1 MNEKFFRTLLGIGV
15 LGLIIGTGGLIN
27 FFIYGKSTLALGS
40 YIPWGL
46 WVSLYT
52 YFLGLTAGAFL
63 ITILTY
69 VFRIKIFSG
78 IGPLSAFTVVVTIM
92 AEVIIIALD
101 LGHPMRIYRIFTT
114 PGFKSMIF
122 WMVVFTFAMLVIYIL
137 ETYYLL
143 REEIIQ
149 WSQDPGIKNRKI
161 YQSLALGRTSYTEED
176 RQQDQ
181 RRVRL
186 LSLLSIPVGL
196 FFYGSN
202 GAVFAVLLNRPIWNS
217 TLTPLLFII
226 SALVSGGALILLL
239 TFMFKRDDNVI
250 HLLGL
255 TIRFLLVVMLILEF
269 LHFFIS
275 YQWDVVYI
283 VTALDLILYGP
294 YWWNFW
300 FVHLLLGSLLP
311 LYLMIFYP
319 YNSRLLAWACFL
331 IIFTFIAFRL
341 NFVIPDQAV
350 YKLEGLDTSYFHARL
365 RTAYVPNLT
374 EWLVSLWVI
383 SLGLLAFLLG
393 TRWLPVIQ
401 AGKGEEE
408 HV

>member
-1 MNEKFFRTLLGIGV
+1 MNEKLFRTLLGISI

-27 FFIYGKSTLALGS
+27 FFIHGKSTLALGS

-52 YFLGLTAGAFL
+52 FFLGLTAGAFL

-78 IGPLSAFTVVVTIM
+78 IGPLSAFTVVVTIL
-92 AEVIIIALD
+92 AEVIIITLD
-101 LGHPMRIYRIFTT
+101 LGHPLRLYRLLIT

-122 WMVVFTFAMLVIYIL
+122 WMVVFTMAMLIIYIL
-137 ETYYLL
+137 ETYFLL

-149 WSQDPGIKNRKI
+149 WSQDPGIKNRNI
-161 YQSLALGRTSYTEED
+161 YGLLALGCTAYSEED
-176 RQQDQ
+176 RQQDH

-250 HLLGL
+250 HILGL
-255 TIRFLLVVMLILEF
+255 SIRFLLAVMLILEF

-300 FVHLLLGSLLP
+300 FVHLLIGSLVP
-311 LYLMIFYP
+311 LYLMIRYP
-319 YNSRLLAWACFL
+319 WDSRKLAWACFL
-331 IIFTFIAFRL
+331 IVFTFIAFRL

-350 YKLEGLDTSYFHARL
+350 YKLEGLDTSFYHERL
-365 RTAYVPNLT
+365 RTHYVPNLT
-374 EWLVSLWVI
+374 EWLVSVWVI
-383 SLGLLAFLLG
+383 CLGLLAFLLG
-393 TRWLPVIQ
+393 ARWLPVIQ
-401 AGKGEEE
+401 AGRGEEE

>member
-1 MNEKFFRTLLGIGV
+1 MNEKFFKTLLGVAV
-15 LGLIIGTGGLIN
+15 LGLIIGTVGLIN
-27 FFIYGKSTLALGS
+27 FLVYGKSTLALGS

-52 YFLGLTAGAFL
+52 FFLGLTAGAFL

-69 VFRIKIFSG
+69 VFRIKMFSG
-78 IGPLSAFTVVVTIM
+78 IGPLSAFTVVVTIL
-92 AEVIIIALD
+92 AEMTIITLD
-101 LGHPMRIYRIFTT
+101 IGHPLRMYQMFIT
-114 PGFKSMIF
+114 PNVKSMIF
-122 WMVVFTFAMLVIYIL
+122 WMVVFTLAMLIIYIL

-143 REEIIQ
+143 REEIIE

-161 YQSLALGRTSYTEED
+161 YQSLALGRIAYTEED
-176 RQQDQ
+176 RRQDH

-186 LSLLSIPVGL
+186 LSLISIPVGL

-226 SALVSGGALILLL
+226 SALVSGGALIVLL
-239 TFMFKRDDNVI
+239 TFMFKRDDKVI
-250 HLLGL
+250 HLLAH

-283 VTALDLILYGP
+283 VAALDLILYGH

-300 FVHLLLGSLLP
+300 FVHLALGSLVP
-311 LYLMIFYP
+311 LYLMVRYHD
-319 YNSRLLAWACFL
+319 NARVLAWACFL
-331 IIFTFIAFRL
+331 IVFTFIAFRL
-341 NFVIPDQAV
+341 SFVIPDQAV

-374 EWLVSLWVI
+374 EWLVAVWVI
-383 SLGLLAFLLG
+383 SLGLLTFLLG

-401 AGKGEEE
+401 AGRGEEE

>member
-1 MNEKFFRTLLGIGV
+1 MNEKFFRTLLGIAV

-27 FFIYGKSTLALGS
+27 FFIHGKSTLALGS

-52 YFLGLTAGAFL
+52 FFLGLTAGAFL

-69 VFRIKIFSG
+69 VFRIKIFTG
-78 IGPLSAFTVVVTIM
+78 IGPLSAFTVVVTIL
-92 AEVIIIALD
+92 AEVIIITLD
-101 LGHPMRIYRIFTT
+101 LGHPLRLYRLLIT

-122 WMVVFTFAMLVIYIL
+122 WMVVFTLAMLIIYIL

-149 WSQDPGIKNRKI
+149 WSQEPGIKRRKI
-161 YQSLALGRTSYTEED
+161 YEILALGRTAYTEED
-176 RQQDQ
+176 RRQDHK
-181 RRVRL
+181 RVRL

-226 SALVSGGALILLL
+226 SALVSGGALIVLL

-275 YQWDVVYI
+275 YQWDVLYI

-300 FVHLLLGSLLP
+300 FVHLLIGSLVP
-311 LYLMIFYP
+311 LYLMIRYP
-319 YNSRLLAWACFL
+319 DDSRKLAWACFL
-331 IIFTFIAFRL
+331 IVFTFIAFRL
-341 NFVIPDQAV
+341 NFIIPDQAV
-350 YKLEGLDTSYFHARL
+350 YKLEGLDTSYFHERL

-393 TRWLPVIQ
+393 ARWLPVIQ
-401 AGKGEEE
+401 AGRGEEE

>member
-1 MNEKFFRTLLGIGV
+1 MSEKFFRTLLGVAI
-15 LGLIIGTGGLIN
+15 LGLIIGTIGLVN
-27 FFIYGKSTLALGS
+27 FLVYGKSTLALGS

-69 VFRIKIFSG
+69 VFRIKIFTG
-78 IGPLSAFTVVVTIM
+78 IGPLSAFTVVVIIL
-92 AEVIIIALD
+92 AEMLIITLD
-101 LGHPMRIYRIFTT
+101 IGHPLRLYRIFTT

-122 WMVVFTFAMLVIYIL
+122 WMVVFTVAMLIIYIL
-137 ETYYLL
+137 ETFYLL
-143 REEIIQ
+143 REDIIE
-149 WSQDPGIKNRKI
+149 WSQDPGIKRRKI
-161 YQSLALGRTSYTEED
+161 YGLLALGRTTYTDED
-176 RQQDQ
+176 RQGDH

-196 FFYGSN
+196 LFYGSN

-226 SALVSGGALILLL
+226 SALVSGGALIVLL
-239 TFMFKRDDNVI
+239 TFMFKRDDEVI
-250 HLLGL
+250 HLLAH
-255 TIRFLLVVMLILEF
+255 TISFLLVVMLILEF

-300 FVHLLLGSLLP
+300 FVHLLLGSLAP
-311 LYLMIFYP
+311 LYLMFVYHD
-319 YNSRLLAWACFL
+319 NSKVLAWACFL
-331 IIFTFIAFRL
+331 IVFTFIAFRL

-350 YKLEGLDTSYFHARL
+350 YKLEGLDASYFHERL

-393 TRWLPVIQ
+393 ARWLPVIQ
-401 AGKGEEE
+401 AGRGEEE

>member
-1 MNEKFFRTLLGIGV
+1 MSEKFFRTLLGVAI
-15 LGLIIGTGGLIN
+15 LGLIIGGIGLIN
-27 FFIYGKSTLALGS
+27 FMVYGKSTLALGS

-78 IGPLSAFTVVVTIM
+78 IGPLAAFTVVVVLICEM
-92 AEVIIIALD
+92 LIITLD
-101 LGHPMRIYRIFTT
+101 VGHPMRMYRLFIT

-122 WMVVFTFAMLVIYIL
+122 WMVVFTFAMLIIYVL

-143 REEIIQ
+143 REDIIK
-149 WSQDPGIKNRKI
+149 WSQDPGIKYRKI
-161 YQSLALGRTSYTEED
+161 YHYLALGRTAYSDED
-176 RQQDQ
+176 RRQDH

-186 LSLLSIPVGL
+186 LSILSIPVGL

-226 SALVSGGALILLL
+226 SAVVSGGALIVLL
-239 TFMFKRDDNVI
+239 TFMFKRDDDVI
-250 HLLGL
+250 HLLSH
-255 TIRFLLVVMLILEF
+255 TVRFLLVVMLILEF

-300 FVHLLLGSLLP
+300 FIHLLLGSLVP
-311 LYLMIFYP
+311 LYLMIFYHD
-319 YNSRLLAWACFL
+319 NTKALAWACFL
-331 IIFTFIAFRL
+331 IVVTFVAFRL

-350 YKLEGLDTSYFHARL
+350 YKLEGLDTSYYHERL
-365 RTAYVPNLT
+365 RTHYVPNLT

-393 TRWLPVIQ
+393 ARWLPVIQ
-401 AGKGEEE
+401 AGRGEEE

>member
-1 MNEKFFRTLLGIGV
+1 MSEKFFRTLLGAAI
-15 LGLIIGTGGLIN
+15 LGLIIGTIGLVY
-27 FFIYGKSTLALGS
+27 FMVYGKSTLALGS

-69 VFRIKIFSG
+69 VFRIKIFTG

-92 AEVIIIALD
+92 AEVIIITLD
-101 LGHPMRIYRIFTT
+101 IGHPLRLYRLLAS

-122 WMVVFTFAMLVIYIL
+122 WMAVFTLAMLVIYIL

-143 REEIIQ
+143 REEIIR
-149 WSQDPGIKNRKI
+149 WSQEPGIKNRKI
-161 YQSLALGRTSYTEED
+161 YQSLALGRTSYTDED
-176 RQQDQ
+176 RLQDY

-186 LSLLSIPVGL
+186 LSIISIPVGL

-239 TFMFKRDDNVI
+239 TFIFKRDDEVI
-250 HLLGL
+250 HLLGH
-255 TIRFLLVVMLILEF
+255 TVSFLLVVMLILEF

-275 YQWDVVYI
+275 YQWDVKYI
-283 VTALDLILYGP
+283 VTALNLVLYGP

-300 FVHLLLGSLLP
+300 FVHLLIGSLVP
-311 LYLMIFYP
+311 LYLMVIYP
-319 YNSRLLAWACFL
+319 NDSRKLAWACFF
-331 IIFTFIAFRL
+331 IVFTFIAFRL

-350 YKLEGLDTSYFHARL
+350 YKLEGLDASYFHERL
-365 RTAYVPNLT
+365 RTHYVPNLT

-393 TRWLPVIQ
+393 ARWLPVIQ
-401 AGKGEEE
+401 AGRGEEE

>member
-1 MNEKFFRTLLGIGV
+1 MNEKLFRFLLVASI
-15 LGLIIGTGGLIN
+15 LGLIIGTLGLIY
-27 FFIYGKSTLALGS
+27 FLVYGKSTLALGS

-69 VFRIKIFSG
+69 VFRIKIFTA
-78 IGPLSAFTVVVTIM
+78 IGPLSAFTVVVTIL
-92 AEVIIIALD
+92 AEVIIITLD
-101 LGHPMRIYRIFTT
+101 LGHPFRLYRLLLT

-122 WMVVFTFAMLVIYIL
+122 WMVVFTVAMLVIYIL
-137 ETYYLL
+137 ETYLLL
-143 REEIIQ
+143 REDLIA
-149 WSQDPGIKNRKI
+149 WSQDPQVKNRKI
-161 YQSLALGRTSYTEED
+161 YHYLALKRTVYTAED
-176 RQQDQ
+176 RQKD
-181 RRVRL
+181 RRWVRW
-186 LSLLSIPVGL
+186 LSILSIPVGL
-196 FFYGSN
+196 LFYASN

-217 TLTPLLFII
+217 TLTPLIFII

-239 TFMFKRDDNVI
+239 TYLFMRDDEVI
-250 HLLGL
+250 HLLAH
-255 TIRFLLVVMLILEF
+255 TVAFLLVVMLILEF
-269 LHFFIS
+269 LHIFIS

-294 YWWNFW
+294 YWWVFW
-300 FVHLLLGSLLP
+300 VIHLVLGSLVP
-311 LYLMIFYP
+311 LYLMVVYP
-319 YNSRLLAWACFL
+319 DNSKVLAWACFL
-331 IIFTFIAFRL
+331 IVFTFIAFRL

-350 YKLEGLDTSYFHARL
+350 YKLEGLDLSFFHERL
-365 RTAYVPNLT
+365 RTHYVPNLT

-393 TRWLPVIQ
+393 ARWLPVIQ
-401 AGKGEEE
+401 AGRKEAA

>member
-1 MNEKFFRTLLGIGV
+1 MNEKFFKTLLGV
-15 LGLIIGTGGLIN
+15 AVMGLIIGTGGLIN
-27 FFIYGKSTLALGS
+27 FLVYGKSTLALGS

-52 YFLGLTAGAFL
+52 FFLGLTAGAFL

-78 IGPLSAFTVVVTIM
+78 IGPLSAFTVVVTIL
-92 AEVIIIALD
+92 AEMTIITLD
-101 LGHPMRIYRIFTT
+101 IGHPMRMYRMFTT
-114 PGFKSMIF
+114 PNFKSMIL
-122 WMVVFTFAMLVIYIL
+122 WMVVFTLAMLIIYIL

-143 REEIIQ
+143 REEIFQ
-149 WSQDPGIKNRKI
+149 WSQDPGIKNPRI
-161 YQSLALGRTSYTEED
+161 YQSMALGRTSYTDAD
-176 RQQDQ
+176 RQQDHQ
-181 RRVRL
+181 RVRL
-186 LSLLSIPVGL
+186 LSLISIPVGL

-226 SALVSGGALILLL
+226 SALVSGGALIVLL
-239 TFMFKRDDNVI
+239 TFMFKRDDKVI
-250 HLLGL
+250 HLLAH
-255 TIRFLLVVMLILEF
+255 TVRFLLVVMLILEF

-275 YQWDVVYI
+275 YQWDVLYI
-283 VTALDLILYGP
+283 VTALNLILYGH

-300 FVHLLLGSLLP
+300 FVHLVLGSLVP
-311 LYLMIFYP
+311 LYLMIRYHD
-319 YNSRLLAWACFL
+319 NARVLAWACFV
-331 IIFTFIAFRL
+331 IVFTFIAFRL
-341 NFVIPDQAV
+341 NFIIPDQAV
-350 YKLEGLDTSYFHARL
+350 YKLEGLDTSYFHERL

-401 AGKGEEE
+401 AGRGEEE

>member
-1 MNEKFFRTLLGIGV
+1 MNEKFFKTLLWVAI
-15 LGLIIGTGGLIN
+15 LGLIIGTVGLIN
-27 FFIYGKSTLALGS
+27 YLVYGKSTLALGS

-46 WVSLYT
+46 WVALYT
-52 YFLGLTAGAFL
+52 FFLGLTAGAFL

-78 IGPLSAFTVVVTIM
+78 IGPLSAFTVVVTIIC
-92 AEVIIIALD
+92 EILIITLD
-101 LGHPMRIYRIFTT
+101 LGHPMRLYRIIIA

-122 WMVVFTFAMLVIYIL
+122 WMVVFTMGMLVIYIL

-161 YQSLALGRTSYTEED
+161 YQSLALGRTEYTEED
-176 RQQDQ
+176 RRQDH

-186 LSLLSIPVGL
+186 LSLISIPVGL

-226 SALVSGGALILLL
+226 SALVSGGALIALL
-239 TFMFKRDDNVI
+239 TFMFKRDDAVI
-250 HLLGL
+250 HLLAH

-283 VTALDLILYGP
+283 VTALDLILYGH

-300 FVHLLLGSLLP
+300 IVHLIIGSLVP
-311 LYLMIFYP
+311 LYLMIVYP
-319 YNSRLLAWACFL
+319 DNARVLAWACFL
-331 IIFTFIAFRL
+331 IVFTFIAFRL
-341 NFVIPDQAV
+341 SFVIPDQAV
-350 YKLEGLDTSYFHARL
+350 YKLEGLDTSYFHERL

-374 EWLVSLWVI
+374 EWLVSIWVI

-401 AGKGEEE
+401 AGRGEEE

>member
-1 MNEKFFRTLLGIGV
+1 MSEKFFRTLLGAAI
-15 LGLIIGTGGLIN
+15 LGLFIGTIGLIN
-27 FFIYGKSTLALGS
+27 FLVYGKSTLALGS

-52 YFLGLTAGAFL
+52 FFLGLTAGAFL

-78 IGPLSAFTVVVTIM
+78 IGPLSAFTVVVTIL
-92 AEVIIIALD
+92 AEVIIITLD
-101 LGHPMRIYRIFTT
+101 IGHPLRLYRILIT

-122 WMVVFTFAMLVIYIL
+122 WMVVFTVAILIIYIL

-143 REEIIQ
+143 REDIVQ
-149 WSQDPGIKNRKI
+149 WSQDPGIKRRGI
-161 YQSLALGRTSYTEED
+161 YRLLALGRATYTDED
-176 RQQDQ
+176 RRQDH

-226 SALVSGGALILLL
+226 SALVSGGALIVLLIFL
-239 TFMFKRDDNVI
+239 FKREDEVI
-250 HLLGL
+250 HLLAH
-255 TIRFLLVVMLILEF
+255 TVRFLLVIMLILEF

-300 FVHLLLGSLLP
+300 FIHLFLGSLVP
-311 LYLMIFYP
+311 LYLMIVYHD
-319 YNSRLLAWACFL
+319 NAKAMAWACFL
-331 IIFTFIAFRL
+331 IVITFVAFRL

-350 YKLEGLDTSYFHARL
+350 YKLEGLHETYFHERL
-365 RTAYVPNLT
+365 RTHYVPNLT
-374 EWLVSLWVI
+374 EWLVSIWVI

-393 TRWLPVIQ
+393 ARWLPVIQ
-401 AGKGEEE
+401 AGRGEEG

>member
-1 MNEKFFRTLLGIGV
+1 MSEKFFKTLVGLGV
-15 LGLIIGTGGLIN
+15 LGLILGTWGLIN
-27 FFIYGKSTLALGS
+27 FLVYGKSTLALGS

-52 YFLGLTAGAFL
+52 FFLGLTAGAFL

-69 VFRIKIFSG
+69 VFRIKIFTG
-78 IGPLSAFTVVVTIM
+78 IGPLSAFTVVVTIL
-92 AEVIIIALD
+92 AEVIIITLD
-101 LGHPMRIYRIFTT
+101 IGHPTRLYQVLIS
-114 PGFKSMIF
+114 PNFKSMIF
-122 WMVVFTFAMLVIYIL
+122 WMVVFTVAMLIIYIL

-143 REEIIQ
+143 REEIIH
-149 WSQDPGIKNRKI
+149 WSQDPGIKRRKI
-161 YQSLALGRTSYTEED
+161 YELLALGRTAYNGEE
-176 RQQDQ
+176 RQRDH

-226 SALVSGGALILLL
+226 SAVVSGGALIVLL
-239 TFMFKRDDNVI
+239 TFMFKRDDEVI
-250 HLLGL
+250 HLLAH
-255 TIRFLLVVMLILEF
+255 TVRFLLVVMLILEF

-283 VTALDLILYGP
+283 VTALDLILYGH

-300 FVHLLLGSLLP
+300 FVHLLLGSLVP
-311 LYLMIFYP
+311 LYLMIVYHD
-319 YNSRLLAWACFL
+319 NARVLAWACFL
-331 IIFTFIAFRL
+331 IVFTFIAFRL

-350 YKLEGLDTSYFHARL
+350 YKLEGLDTSYFHERL
-365 RTAYVPNLT
+365 RTTYVPNLT

-383 SLGLLAFLLG
+383 SLGLLSFLLG
-393 TRWLPVIQ
+393 TRWLPVIE
-401 AGKGEEE
+401 AGRGEEE

>member
-1 MNEKFFRTLLGIGV
+1 MLGVAI
-15 LGLIIGTGGLIN
+15 LGLIIGTFGLVY
-27 FFIYGKSTLALGS
+27 FLVYGKATLALGS

-52 YFLGLTAGAFL
+52 FFLGLTAGAFL

-69 VFRIKIFSG
+69 VFRIKIFTG
-78 IGPLSAFTVVVTIM
+78 IGPLSAFTVVVTIL
-92 AEVIIIALD
+92 AEVIIICLD
-101 LGHPMRIYRIFTT
+101 VGHPLRMYRMFTT
-114 PGFKSMIF
+114 PNFKSMIF
-122 WMVVFTFAMLVIYIL
+122 WMGAFTMAMLIIYIW
-137 ETYYLL
+137 ETYLLL
-143 REEIIQ
+143 REDIIK
-149 WSQDPGIKNRKI
+149 WSQDPGIKHRNI
-161 YQSLALGRTSYTEED
+161 YQSLALGRTAYTNED
-176 RQQDQ
+176 RQRDHQ
-181 RRVRL
+181 RVRL
-186 LSLLSIPVGL
+186 LSIISIPVGL

-226 SALVSGGALILLL
+226 SALVSGGALIVLL
-239 TFMFKRDDNVI
+239 TFMFKRDDKVI
-250 HLLGL
+250 HLLSHTVG
-255 TIRFLLVVMLILEF
+255 FLLVVMLILEF

-300 FVHLLLGSLLP
+300 FVHLLLGSLVP
-311 LYLMIFYP
+311 LYLMIRYHD
-319 YNSRLLAWACFL
+319 NARMLAWACFL
-331 IIFTFIAFRL
+331 IVFTFIAFRL

-350 YKLEGLDTSYFHARL
+350 YKLEGLDASYFHERL
-365 RTAYVPNLT
+365 RTHYVPNLT

-393 TRWLPVIQ
+393 ARWLPVIQ
-401 AGKGEEE
+401 AGRGEEE

>member
-1 MNEKFFRTLLGIGV
+1 MNEKFFKTLLGVAV
-15 LGLIIGTGGLIN
+15 LGLIIGTIGLIN
-27 FFIYGKSTLALGS
+27 FLVYGKSTLALGS

-52 YFLGLTAGAFL
+52 FFLGLTAGAFL

-78 IGPLSAFTVVVTIM
+78 IGPLSAFTVVVTIISEM
-92 AEVIIIALD
+92 IIITLD
-101 LGHPMRIYRIFTT
+101 LGHPLRIYQMFTT
-114 PGFKSMIF
+114 PNAKSMIF
-122 WMVVFTFAMLVIYIL
+122 WMVVFTLAMLIIYIL
-137 ETYYLL
+137 ETYFLL
-143 REEIIQ
+143 REELII
-149 WSQDPGIKNRKI
+149 WSRDPGIKNRKI
-161 YQSLALGRTSYTEED
+161 YQVLALGRTDYTESD
-176 RQQDQ
+176 RQQDH

-186 LSLLSIPVGL
+186 LSILSIPVGL

-226 SALVSGGALILLL
+226 SAVVSGGALIVLL
-239 TFMFKRDDNVI
+239 TFMFKRDDTVI
-250 HLLGL
+250 HLLAH
-255 TIRFLLVVMLILEF
+255 TVRFLLVVMLILEF
-269 LHFFIS
+269 LHFFVS

-283 VTALDLILYGP
+283 VTALNLILYGP

-300 FVHLLLGSLLP
+300 FIHLLLGSLVP
-311 LYLMIFYP
+311 LYLMIVYHD
-319 YNSRLLAWACFL
+319 NARALSWACFL
-331 IIFTFIAFRL
+331 IVFTFVAFRL

-350 YKLEGLDTSYFHARL
+350 YKLEGLDSSYFHERL
-365 RTAYVPNLT
+365 RTHYVPNLT

-393 TRWLPVIQ
+393 ARWLPVIQ
-401 AGKGEEE
+401 AGRGEEE

>member
-27 FFIYGKSTLALGS
+27 FLIYGKSTLAIGS

-52 YFLGLTAGAFL
+52 FFLGLTAGAFL

-78 IGPLSAFTVVVTIM
+78 IGPLSAFTVVVTII
-92 AEVIIIALD
+92 AEVIIITLD
-101 LGHPMRIYRIFTT
+101 LGHPLRLYRILIT
-114 PGFKSMIF
+114 PGIKSMIF
-122 WMVVFTFAMLVIYIL
+122 WMVVFTVAMLIIYVL

-143 REEIIQ
+143 LEEIIE

-161 YQSLALGRTSYTEED
+161 YQYLALGRTSYTEED
-176 RQQDQ
+176 RLQDH
-181 RRVRL
+181 RRVRR

-226 SALVSGGALILLL
+226 SALVSGGALIVLL
-239 TFMFKRDDNVI
+239 TFIFKRDDKVI
-250 HLLGL
+250 HLLGH
-255 TIRFLLVVMLILEF
+255 TVSFLLVVMLILEF

-275 YQWDVVYI
+275 YQWDVLYI

-300 FVHLLLGSLLP
+300 FVHLLIGSLVP
-311 LYLMIFYP
+311 LYLMIRYP
-319 YNSRLLAWACFL
+319 DDSRKLAWACFL
-331 IIFTFIAFRL
+331 IVFTFVAFRL

-350 YKLEGLDTSYFHARL
+350 YKLEGLDTSFFHERL
-365 RTAYVPNLT
+365 RTHYVPNLT
-374 EWLVSLWVI
+374 EWLVSLWVL
-383 SLGLLAFLLG
+383 SLGLLTFFLG
-393 TRWLPVIQ
+393 MRWLPVEA

>member
-1 MNEKFFRTLLGIGV
+1 MSEKFFRTLLGVAI
-15 LGLIIGTGGLIN
+15 LGLIIGTFGLIN
-27 FFIYGKSTLALGS
+27 FLVYGKSTLALGS

-69 VFRIKIFSG
+69 VFRIKIFTG
-78 IGPLSAFTVVVTIM
+78 IGPLSAFAVVVTIL
-92 AEVIIIALD
+92 AEMIIITLD
-101 LGHPMRIYRIFTT
+101 VGHPLRMYRIFIT

-122 WMVVFTFAMLVIYIL
+122 WMVVFTVAMLVIYIL

-143 REEIIQ
+143 REDIIQ
-149 WSQDPGIKNRKI
+149 WSQDPQIKRRGI
-161 YQSLALGRTSYTEED
+161 YGFLALGRTSYSAED
-176 RQQDQ
+176 RQRDHQ
-181 RRVRL
+181 RVRL

-226 SALVSGGALILLL
+226 SALVSGGALIVLL
-239 TFMFKRDDNVI
+239 TFMFRRDDAVI
-250 HLLGL
+250 HLLAH
-255 TIRFLLVVMLILEF
+255 TVRFLLVVMLILEF

-300 FVHLLLGSLLP
+300 FVHLLLGSLVP
-311 LYLMIFYP
+311 LYLMIVYHD
-319 YNSRLLAWACFL
+319 NSKVLAWASFL
-331 IIFTFIAFRL
+331 IVFTFVAFRL

-350 YKLEGLDTSYFHARL
+350 YKLEGLDASYFHTRL
-365 RTAYVPNLT
+365 RTHYVPNLT

-393 TRWLPVIQ
+393 ARWLPVIQ
-401 AGKGEEE
+401 AGRGEEE

>member
-1 MNEKFFRTLLGIGV
+1 MSEKFFRTLLGVAI
-15 LGLIIGTGGLIN
+15 LGLIIGSIGLIN
-27 FFIYGKSTLALGS
+27 FLVYGKSTLALGS

-52 YFLGLTAGAFL
+52 FFLGLTAGAFL

-69 VFRIKIFSG
+69 VFRIKIFTG
-78 IGPLSAFTVVVTIM
+78 IGPLAAFTVVVVLICEM
-92 AEVIIIALD
+92 LIITLD
-101 LGHPMRIYRIFTT
+101 IGHPLRLYRILIT

-122 WMVVFTFAMLVIYIL
+122 WMVVFTVAMLVIYIL

-143 REEIIQ
+143 REDIIQ
-149 WSQDPGIKNRKI
+149 WSRDPGIKGRKI
-161 YQSLALGRTSYTEED
+161 YGLLALGRTTYTDED
-176 RQQDQ
+176 RQRDHK
-181 RRVRL
+181 RVRL
-186 LSLLSIPVGL
+186 LSILSIPVGL

-226 SALVSGGALILLL
+226 SAVVSGGALIVLL
-239 TFMFKRDDNVI
+239 TFMFKRDDEVI
-250 HLLGL
+250 HLLAH
-255 TIRFLLVVMLILEF
+255 TVRFLLVVMLILEF

-275 YQWDVVYI
+275 YQWDVRYI
-283 VTALDLILYGP
+283 VTALNLILYGP

-300 FVHLLLGSLLP
+300 FVHLLLGSLVP
-311 LYLMIFYP
+311 LYLMIFYHD
-319 YNSRLLAWACFL
+319 NARVLAWACLL
-331 IIFTFIAFRL
+331 IVFTFIAFRL

-350 YKLEGLDTSYFHARL
+350 YKLEGLDASFYHERL
-365 RTAYVPNLT
+365 RTHYVPNLT

-383 SLGLLAFLLG
+383 SLGLLTFLLG

-401 AGKGEEE
+401 AGRGEET

>member
-1 MNEKFFRTLLGIGV
+1 MNEKFFKTLLGVGV
-15 LGLIIGTGGLIN
+15 LGLIIGTGGLVN
-27 FFIYGKSTLALGS
+27 FLVYGKSTLALGS

-52 YFLGLTAGAFL
+52 FFLGLTAGAFL

-78 IGPLSAFTVVVTIM
+78 IGPLSAFTVVVTIL
-92 AEVIIIALD
+92 AEMIIITLD
-101 LGHPMRIYRIFTT
+101 LGHPLRIYRIFIT

-122 WMVVFTFAMLVIYIL
+122 WMVVFTFAMLIIYIL
-137 ETYYLL
+137 ETYCLL

-149 WSQDPGIKNRKI
+149 WSQNPGIKNRKI
-161 YQSLALGRTSYTEED
+161 YQYLALGRTAYTEDD
-176 RQQDQ
+176 RRQDHQ
-181 RRVRL
+181 RVRR

-226 SALVSGGALILLL
+226 SALVSGGALIVLL
-239 TFMFKRDDNVI
+239 TFMFKRDDKVI
-250 HLLGL
+250 HLLAH
-255 TIRFLLVVMLILEF
+255 TVRFLLVVMLILEF

-283 VTALDLILYGP
+283 VTALNLILYGP

-300 FVHLLLGSLLP
+300 FVHLLVGSLLP
-311 LYLMIFYP
+311 LYLMIMYP
-319 YNSRLLAWACFL
+319 DNSSRLAWACFL
-331 IIFTFIAFRL
+331 IVFTFIAFRL

-350 YKLEGLDTSYFHARL
+350 YKLEGLDTSFFHERL

-401 AGKGEEE
+401 AGRGEEE